1 MEYSQKNVLLSI
13 HTEYAMKIVDGEKTV
28 ELRRR
33 FPLFKKEDKKK
44 ILIYACSP
52 ISKIIGECYLKE
64 VKKQPLE
71 ELWNTVGK
79 LAMIDYCS
87 FKKYFNNCDFG
98 FALYLEKPIKYKE
111 LIELTKIFGKNNRPP
126 QSYRYIS
133 NNSIV

>member
-1 MEYSQKNVLLSI
+1 MEYNQKNVLLSI
-13 HTEYAMKIVDGEKTV
+13 HTEYALKIIDGKKTV

-71 ELWNTVGK
+71 ELWDTVGK

-87 FKKYFNNCDFG
+87 FKN
-98 FALYLEKPIKYKE
+98 I
-111 LIELTKIFGKNNRPP
+111 LTIAILDLLCILKDL
-126 QSYRYIS
+126 
-133 NNSIV
+133 